1 MNADQLLAN
10 YERVAGAP
18 DAVQRLRSFV
28 VDLAVRGKLVPQD
41 PSEEDAAPLL
51 ISIKQAWDGRT
62 ASGKVKKPK
71 VWNAVGISDA
81 PFDVPNNWALV
92 RLGQAMDLING
103 RAFKPSDW
111 TPEGMPIVRI
121 QNLNNP
127 TAAFNRYDG
136 DVKNQ
141 FFIDTGDFLISWSGT
156 PGTSFGAHIWDRG
169 PAVLNQHIF
178 KAVLIGN
185 AFAPHFLKLA
195 INSRLLEMI
204 EQAHGGVGLQH
215 ITKPKLEAVVIT
227 LPPLAEQH
235 RIVAKVDELMVLCAQ
250 LEAAR
255 AEREATRNHLMA
267 MSLAQLNTPDTD
279 PAVFQSHVVFT
290 LENLGHVTA
299 RPGQIKAFRQTIL
312 NLAVRG
318 KLLPQDPNDEPA
330 SELLKEIAAE
340 KPRLTKTTGI
350 KKPWP
355 ESPVSPNDTSFSLP
369 SGWAWST
376 IGWISSKTGSG
387 STPRG
392 GKEAYKPS
400 GVAFLRSQNIYDDG
414 LRLND
419 VAYIDRA
426 THERMMST
434 AIEASDL
441 LLNITGG
448 SMGRCCLVPDDLGE
462 ANISQHVAIIRPA
475 IKDTARFFHS
485 WVLSP
490 YFQAFIFDE
499 QTGAGRGGLPKNRM
513 DRIPVAL
520 PPLTEQYR
528 IVAKVDELMALCDQL
543 EAMLSIGDDTR
554 RRLLDALLH
563 EALEPT
569 NPTRNNLVPN
579 RNSEALEVSMSIG

>member
-1 MNADQLLAN
+1 MTGTAGQKRLPAEHFAN
-10 YERVAGAP
+10 
-18 DAVQRLRSFV
+18 S
-28 VDLAVRGKLVPQD
+28 
-41 PSEEDAAPLL
+41 
-51 ISIKQAWDGRT
+51 
-62 ASGKVKKPK
+62 
-71 VWNAVGISDA
+71 
-81 PFDVPNNWALV
+81 PFP
-92 RLGQAMDLING
+92 
-103 RAFKPSDW
+103 
-111 TPEGMPIVRI
+111 
-121 QNLNNP
+121 
-127 TAAFNRYDG
+127 
-136 DVKNQ
+136 
-141 FFIDTGDFLISWSGT
+141 
-156 PGTSFGAHIWDRG
+156 
-169 PAVLNQHIF
+169 
-178 KAVLIGN
+178 
-185 AFAPHFLKLA
+185 
-195 INSRLLEMI
+195 
-204 EQAHGGVGLQH
+204 
-215 ITKPKLEAVVIT
+215 

-235 RIVAKVDELMVLCAQ
+235 RIVAKVDELMALCDQ

-255 AEREATRNHLMA
+255 AEREATRNHLTA
-267 MSLAQLNTPDTD
+267 ISLARLNTPDPD
-279 PAVFQSHVVFT
+279 GAVFQSHVVFT

-299 RPGQIKAFRQTIL
+299 RPDQIKAFRQTIL

-318 KLLPQDPNDEPA
+318 KLVPQDPNDEPA
-330 SELLKEIAAE
+330 SELLKETAAG
-340 KPRLTKTTGI
+340 KARLTKASAT
-350 KKPWP
+350 KKPRP

-414 LRLND
+414 LRLSD

-426 THERMMST
+426 THERMAGT
-434 AIEASDL
+434 AIEAFDL

-448 SMGRCCLVPDDLGE
+448 SIGRCCLVPDDLGE

-475 IKDTARFFHS
+475 IKDAARFLHC

-490 YFQAFIFDE
+490 YFQAFMFDE
-499 QTGAGRGGLPKNRM
+499 QTGAGRSGLPKNRM

-520 PPLTEQYR
+520 PPLAEQYR

-579 RNSEALEVSMSIG
+579 RNSEALEGSMSIG